1 MTKGGEE
8 MLKKLRQLAEE
19 KGLGKLFQRD
29 NLIILILSGVL
40 LLIIAMPT
48 KSAGTGS
55 DQESATTVKSES
67 SQNSKSGQSSGVTQS
82 SGTQSSESLKSTGTQ
97 NEGMSQNSQGNASES
112 DGSGGAEKFWGSL
125 SDYEAAMEARLEQIL
140 EGMAGAGKVSVMITF
155 ASSQELVVEKDRPL
169 TRSNTTESDSEGG
182 SRNIYQTESGE
193 TTVYITQGTDS
204 EPYVVKTLTPK
215 VEGVLI
221 AAEGAGTGEVT
232 KNITEAVQA
241 LFDLEAHKIKVVK
254 MEKGE

>member
-1 MTKGGEE
+1 
-8 MLKKLRQLAEE
+8 MLKKLRQLVEE
-19 KGLGKLFQRD
+19 KGLSKWFQRD

-48 KSAGTGS
+48 KDSGS
-55 DQESATTVKSES
+55 SV
-67 SQNSKSGQSSGVTQS
+67 
-82 SGTQSSESLKSTGTQ
+82 GTQKGSITGD
-97 NEGMSQNSQGNASES
+97 SQGSTSLRNTLLENTSRENLSTAAGNNGEES
-112 DGSGGAEKFWGSL
+112 FWGSL
-125 SDYEAAMEARLEQIL
+125 SEYEAALEERLEQIL
-140 EGMAGAGKVSVMITF
+140 QGMAGAGEVRVMITF
-155 ASSQELVVEKDRPL
+155 SSSQELVVEKDRPV

-182 SRNIYQTESGE
+182 SRSIYQIESGE
-193 TTVYITQGTDS
+193 TTVYNTQGTDS

-215 VEGVLI
+215 VEGVVI

-254 MEKGE
+254 MKIGD

>member
-1 MTKGGEE
+1 
-8 MLKKLRQLAEE
+8 MLKKLRQLIEE
-19 KGLGKLFQRD
+19 KGLARWLQRD

-48 KSAGTGS
+48 KDSGS
-55 DQESATTVKSES
+55 S
-67 SQNSKSGQSSGVTQS
+67 SGQNSSS
-82 SGTQSSESLKSTGTQ
+82 TQ
-97 NEGMSQNSQGNASES
+97 NSIGIQSPAENSRGNDSEQISSQGNDSLVS
-112 DGSGGAEKFWGSL
+112 GSSGEEMFWGTL
-125 SDYEAAMEARLEQIL
+125 SEYEAALEARLEQIL
-140 EGMAGAGKVSVMITF
+140 EGMAGAGEVRVMITF
-155 ASSQELVVEKDRPL
+155 ASSQELVVEKDRPI

-182 SRNIYQTESGE
+182 SRSIYQTESGE
-193 TTVYITQGTDS
+193 TTVYSSQGTDS

-221 AAEGAGTGEVT
+221 AAEGAGTGEVS

-254 MEKGE
+254 MKIGD

>member
-1 MTKGGEE
+1 
-8 MLKKLRQLAEE
+8 MLKKFRQLVKE
-19 KGLGKLFQRD
+19 KGLGKWFQRD

-48 KSAGTGS
+48 KDSGS
-55 DQESATTVKSES
+55 
-67 SQNSKSGQSSGVTQS
+67 GL
-82 SGTQSSESLKSTGTQ
+82 GTQKDSITGDSPGSISQRSTFPESTSMENTSRAAGS
-97 NEGMSQNSQGNASES
+97 NGEES
-112 DGSGGAEKFWGSL
+112 FWGSL
-125 SDYEAAMEARLEQIL
+125 SEYEAALEEQLEQIL
-140 EGMAGAGKVSVMITF
+140 EGMAGAGAVRVMITF
-155 ASSQELVVEKDRPL
+155 SSSQELVVEKDRPV

-182 SRNIYQTESGE
+182 SRSIYQIESGE
-193 TTVYITQGTDS
+193 TTVYNTQGTDS

-215 VEGVLI
+215 VEGVVI

-254 MEKGE
+254 MNTGD